1 MVRAVKEERKM
12 DLIPEIIH
20 KLENN
25 RAAQMGVLKNVRN
38 EIFSNA
44 KIKKILEEIIG
55 TIISSDID
63 TFNKGIEEFAKVTK
77 KIKSTYP
84 EKTDEYI
91 ERCKTYD
98 YNAYLDRLKILFSSR
113 NGLNENASSEIREN
127 IIDNQIQQY
136 SKEIDL

>member
-1 MVRAVKEERKM
+1 M
-12 DLIPEIIH
+12 IPEIIH